1 MKVHIGR
8 SQRSSTTGFVFGCS
22 VPAPEVPLF
31 GSFVRAA
38 IQQQQAD
45 AIGLIYNIVVED
57 DQFVRPMIS
66 ADDKM
71 DEDEY
76 ETYLQDQR
84 RNRQVPIE
92 VSVLTVGYRN
102 DSGYNH
108 ALPPQPPMLLD
119 KIYYCDDDEIRSFTE
134 RFDFLQL
141 ILDSVDAPSDQLI
154 AASLLKAAS
163 VHSDRDRFLKAAGR
177 ELAKLMS
184 RDIARLQKLLKRIA
198 PTEEVSYGK

>member
-1 MKVHIGR
+1 MTKVHIGR

-31 GSFVRAA
+31 GSFVRAP
-38 IQQQQAD
+38 IQQAHAD
-45 AIGLIYNIVVED
+45 AIGLIYDITVED
-57 DQFVRPMIS
+57 DQFVGPMIS

-102 DSGYNH
+102 ASRYIH

-119 KIYYCDDDEIRSFTE
+119 KIFYCSDEEIREFTA

-141 ILDSVDAPSDQLI
+141 ILASAEAPADQLM
-154 AASLLKAAS
+154 ASALTKAAS
-163 VHSDRDRFLKAAGR
+163 VQADKEQFLKAAGR
-177 ELAKLMS
+177 ELAILMG
-184 RDIARLQKLLKRIA
+184 RDLNRLQQLLRRIA
-198 PTEEVSYGK
+198 L